1 MTGLRASLAGLAAF
15 AALCVGGPANA
26 GGRAPG
32 AIPRGGEFISPA
44 SRGSDVLAE
53 AARWLG
59 SGNMTGRP
67 GAWCAWFASFVLERT
82 GRRPLPNGMAASA
95 LGYGPRTAY
104 PRPGD
109 LAVMRHHVGFVEGIE
124 PDGSIRLISG
134 NWGHRVAR
142 SLAPRWTI
150 VAFVE
155 AP

>member
-1 MTGLRASLAGLAAF
+1 MSLRPDGSASIIFVDGDRACAPIKLGPEAVVSQFEISAIAF
-15 AALCVGGPANA
+15 L
-26 GGRAPG
+26 
-32 AIPRGGEFISPA
+32 
-44 SRGSDVLAE
+44 
-53 AARWLG
+53 
-59 SGNMTGRP
+59 
-67 GAWCAWFASFVLERT
+67 
-82 GRRPLPNGMAASA
+82 
-95 LGYGPRTAY
+95 YGPRTAY